1 MTESSQT
8 TQAASRPLRPL
19 PASTQRSQAKEN
31 RRQALLSAAAALFA
45 VDGFN
50 RVSLEDLGA
59 AAGVSGP
66 AVYRHFAGKQAVLGA
81 LLLSVSQDLLDGGRR
96 VIADSDGAA
105 VALRRLVEFHVDF
118 ALSNPDVIRVQ
129 DQDFSNLADDDQ
141 AEVRTLQRNY
151 VELWVEVLAGLHT
164 GTEAAELRMRAHAT
178 FGLINSTPHSVRS
191 HGRRIAV
198 KRARPL
204 LQSMALAALMA
215 PALPD
220 RAARAFHPRPASFG
234 PRPPRPRPHSGG
246 TLARTRRQPGRR
258 RRRWPQSAPGR
269 QTCGEKPTQSH
280 PPQKSCRPLP
290 RMRVRPAAVGFGR

>member
-1 MTESSQT
+1 MKDVPVTEPSETNPTGTQPPAPLAPAAVSSAAVASVTMEPATLPPT
-8 TQAASRPLRPL
+8 TLSPTTRPPTTLRG
-19 PASTQRSQAKEN
+19 QAKEN
-31 RRQALLSAAAALFA
+31 RRRALLSSAAALFA

-81 LLLSVSQDLLDGGRR
+81 LLLSVSQELLDGGRR
-96 VIADSDGAA
+96 VVAASDGAG
-105 VALRRLVEFHVDF
+105 VALHRLVEFHVDF

-129 DQDFSNLADDDQ
+129 DQDFSNLADEDQ

-151 VELWVEVLAGLHT
+151 VELWVEVLAGLLP
-164 GTEAAELRMRAHAT
+164 GTDDAELRMRAHAT

-215 PALPD
+215 PAV
-220 RAARAFHPRPASFG
+220 PA
-234 PRPPRPRPHSGG
+234 PPG
-246 TLARTRRQPGRR
+246 
-258 RRRWPQSAPGR
+258 
-269 QTCGEKPTQSH
+269 
-280 PPQKSCRPLP
+280 
-290 RMRVRPAAVGFGR
+290 

>member
-1 MTESSQT
+1 MTEPSETNT
-8 TQAASRPLRPL
+8 TGTQPPVPLAPAAVASVTMEPTTL
-19 PASTQRSQAKEN
+19 PPTTLPPTTLRSQAKEN
-31 RRQALLSAAAALFA
+31 RRQALLSAAAELFA

-66 AVYRHFAGKQAVLGA
+66 AVYRHFSGKQAVLGA

-105 VALRRLVEFHVDF
+105 VALRRLVEFHVVF
-118 ALSNPDVIRVQ
+118 ALSTPDVIRVQ

-141 AEVRTLQRNY
+141 ADVRTLQRNY

-164 GTEAAELRMRAHAT
+164 DTEAAELRMRAHAT

-215 PALPD
+215 PAVPD
-220 RAARAFHPRPASFG
+220 RLG
-234 PRPPRPRPHSGG
+234 
-246 TLARTRRQPGRR
+246 
-258 RRRWPQSAPGR
+258 
-269 QTCGEKPTQSH
+269 
-280 PPQKSCRPLP
+280 
-290 RMRVRPAAVGFGR
+290 

>member
-1 MTESSQT
+1 MTEPSDTSRTATQLASAQPPATQPPT
-8 TQAASRPLRPL
+8 TQPPATRP
-19 PASTQRSQAKEN
+19 PATQPPATQRSQAKES
-31 RRQALLSAAAALFA
+31 RRQALLSSAAALFA

-105 VALRRLVEFHVDF
+105 VALRALVEFHVDF

-129 DQDFSNLADDDQ
+129 DQDFSNLAEEDQ

-151 VELWVEVLAGLHT
+151 VELWVEVLAGLHP
-164 GTEAAELRMRAHAT
+164 GTEATELRMRAHAT

-215 PALPD
+215 PAD
-220 RAARAFHPRPASFG
+220 PAG
-234 PRPPRPRPHSGG
+234 
-246 TLARTRRQPGRR
+246 
-258 RRRWPQSAPGR
+258 
-269 QTCGEKPTQSH
+269 
-280 PPQKSCRPLP
+280 
-290 RMRVRPAAVGFGR
+290 

>member
-1 MTESSQT
+1 MTDPSQT
-8 TQAASRPLRPL
+8 NQTAAPPAALLPPTPL
-19 PASTQRSQAKEN
+19 PPTTQRGQAKEN
-31 RRQALLSAAAALFA
+31 RRQALLSSAAALFA

-96 VIADSDGAA
+96 VVADSDDAA
-105 VALRRLVEFHVDF
+105 VALRHLVEFHVDF
-118 ALSNPDVIRVQ
+118 ALNNPDVIRVQ

-151 VELWVEVLAGLHT
+151 VELWVDVLAGLHT
-164 GTEAAELRMRAHAT
+164 GTEDAELRMRAHAT

-215 PALPD
+215 PA
-220 RAARAFHPRPASFG
+220 
-234 PRPPRPRPHSGG
+234 
-246 TLARTRRQPGRR
+246 
-258 RRRWPQSAPGR
+258 APGLS
-269 QTCGEKPTQSH
+269 G
-280 PPQKSCRPLP
+280 
-290 RMRVRPAAVGFGR
+290 

>member
-1 MTESSQT
+1 MSNTGQNCQQHSQAKFETRDVPVTESSQT
-8 TQAASRPLRPL
+8 TQAPPAPPASTP

-31 RRQALLSAAAALFA
+31 RRQALLSAAAELFA

-66 AVYRHFAGKQAVLGA
+66 AVYRHFSGKQAVLGA
-81 LLLSVSQDLLDGGRR
+81 LLLSVSQDLLEGGRR
-96 VIADSDGAA
+96 VVADSDGAA

-164 GTEAAELRMRAHAT
+164 DTEAAELRMRAHAT

-191 HGRRIAV
+191 HGRRIAI

-215 PALPD
+215 PAVPD
-220 RAARAFHPRPASFG
+220 
-234 PRPPRPRPHSGG
+234 
-246 TLARTRRQPGRR
+246 
-258 RRRWPQSAPGR
+258 
-269 QTCGEKPTQSH
+269 
-280 PPQKSCRPLP
+280 PLD
-290 RMRVRPAAVGFGR
+290 

>member
-1 MTESSQT
+1 MRGVPVTEPSDTSRTATQLASAQPPATQPPT
-8 TQAASRPLRPL
+8 TQPPATRP
-19 PASTQRSQAKEN
+19 PATQPPATQRSQAKES
-31 RRQALLSAAAALFA
+31 RRQALLSSAAALFA

-105 VALRRLVEFHVDF
+105 VALRALVEFHVDF

-129 DQDFSNLADDDQ
+129 DQDFSNLAEEDQ

-151 VELWVEVLAGLHT
+151 VELWVEVLAGLHP
-164 GTEAAELRMRAHAT
+164 GTEATELRMRAHAT

-215 PALPD
+215 PAD
-220 RAARAFHPRPASFG
+220 PAG
-234 PRPPRPRPHSGG
+234 
-246 TLARTRRQPGRR
+246 
-258 RRRWPQSAPGR
+258 
-269 QTCGEKPTQSH
+269 
-280 PPQKSCRPLP
+280 
-290 RMRVRPAAVGFGR
+290 

>member
-1 MTESSQT
+1 MTEPSETNT
-8 TQAASRPLRPL
+8 TGTQPPAPLSTAALTSATPP
-19 PASTQRSQAKEN
+19 PAAAPPTTLRSQAKEN
-31 RRQALLSAAAALFA
+31 RRQALLSSAAAQFA

-81 LLLSVSQDLLDGGRR
+81 LLLSVSQELLDGGQR

-105 VALRRLVEFHVDF
+105 AALHRLVEFHVDF

-129 DQDFSNLADDDQ
+129 DQDFSNLADEDQ
-141 AEVRTLQRNY
+141 AEVRALQRNY
-151 VELWVEVLAGLHT
+151 VELWVEVLAGLHA

-215 PALPD
+215 PAVPD
-220 RAARAFHPRPASFG
+220 PR
-234 PRPPRPRPHSGG
+234 R
-246 TLARTRRQPGRR
+246 
-258 RRRWPQSAPGR
+258 
-269 QTCGEKPTQSH
+269 
-280 PPQKSCRPLP
+280 
-290 RMRVRPAAVGFGR
+290 